1 MRRII
6 RTGSQKKRNAMYN
19 IVEAG
24 TMCDLSRQRFDSF
37 VEWSDEDL
45 LLEYRLTS
53 RRELF
58 EELVQRYERP
68 LFAYLCRSIGNAE
81 DAEEVFQSAFMKV
94 HLKIEQFEEGRKFR
108 PWLYRIATNIA
119 IDRRRRSQR
128 LPKIYSESDFDSN
141 ENENEDDS
149 FYLTQIL
156 PGKDTL
162 PFDHADTKE
171 QVKRLHHAIAGLSE
185 PLRAVLNV
193 VYFQGLSYREAA
205 EVLDIP
211 FGTVKT
217 RLGIAFKKL
226 NAGMKLVISD

>member
-1 MRRII
+1 MR
-6 RTGSQKKRNAMYN
+6 TVSQKKRNTMYS

-24 TMCDLSRQRFDSF
+24 TMCNLSSQRFDSF
-37 VEWSDEDL
+37 SEWSDEDL

-94 HLKIEQFEEGRKFR
+94 HLKSEQFEEGRKFR

-119 IDRRRRSQR
+119 IDRMRHRLRS
-128 LPKIYSESDFDSN
+128 PKVYYESDFDPCESEEDLSN
-141 ENENEDDS
+141 
-149 FYLTQIL
+149 LTQLL
-156 PGKDTL
+156 PGNDPL
-162 PFDHADTKE
+162 PSDYADTKE
-171 QVKRLHHAIAGLSE
+171 QIEHLHHAIAEL
-185 PLRAVLNV
+185 PPQLRSVLNV

-205 EVLDIP
+205 EVLDLP
-211 FGTVKT
+211 FGTIKT

-226 NAGMKLVISD
+226 NAGLK

>member
-1 MRRII
+1 
-6 RTGSQKKRNAMYN
+6 MYC

-24 TMCDLSRQRFDSF
+24 TMCDLSRQQFDSF

-68 LFAYLCRSIGNAE
+68 LFIYLRHYIGNAE
-81 DAEEVFQSAFMKV
+81 DAEEVFLSAFMKV

-119 IDRRRRSQR
+119 IDRTRRCQR
-128 LPKIYSESDFDSN
+128 LPIISNESDFEWN
-141 ENENEDDS
+141 GEEDDS
-149 FYLTQIL
+149 FLMSQFL
-156 PGKDTL
+156 PGNDPL
-162 PFDHADTKE
+162 PSDYADTKE
-171 QVKRLHHAIAGLSE
+171 QIEHLHHAIAEL
-185 PLRAVLNV
+185 PLQLRSVLNV

-205 EVLDIP
+205 EVLDLP
-211 FGTVKT
+211 FGTIKS
-217 RLGIAFKKL
+217 RLRVAFKKL
-226 NAGMKLVISD
+226 NTELK